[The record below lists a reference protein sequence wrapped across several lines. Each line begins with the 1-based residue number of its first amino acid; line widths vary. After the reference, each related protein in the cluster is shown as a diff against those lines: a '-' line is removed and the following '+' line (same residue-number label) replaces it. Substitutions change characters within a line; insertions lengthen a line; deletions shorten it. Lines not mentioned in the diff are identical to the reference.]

1 MPLLESSQQKSS
13 LPFSVDILQTR
24 EQFGRAKVFPLPLY
38 PSPNWFKTCNYLLLG
53 EAVNWIKVVSLSWV
67 NYLHLPT
74 WWARPDKRAGGTDLD
89 SAFAFMASSWKEM
102 NFSNRRGRCASGI
115 CSRRVSS
122 ASALPEMQLPALS
135 AAKWSQL
142 GTEVCLPAQ
151 ATWLNYFTWHYS
163 TDRGYT
169 QLNFLVW
176 WWKQERGPLVWS
188 LLIV

>member
-1 MPLLESSQQKSS
+1 M
-13 LPFSVDILQTR
+13 
-24 EQFGRAKVFPLPLY
+24 
-38 PSPNWFKTCNYLLLG
+38 
-53 EAVNWIKVVSLSWV
+53 

-102 NFSNRRGRCASGI
+102 KFSDRRGRCAGGI

-142 GTEVCLPAQ
+142 
-151 ATWLNYFTWHYS
+151 WHRSLS
-163 TDRGYT
+163 TCSSHLTVLFCMAVFYRHLIYT
-169 QLNFLVW
+169 RLKFVIFQVKDEMHCDLYCPH
-176 WWKQERGPLVWS
+176 KCK
-188 LLIV
+188 

>member
-1 MPLLESSQQKSS
+1 M
-13 LPFSVDILQTR
+13 
-24 EQFGRAKVFPLPLY
+24 
-38 PSPNWFKTCNYLLLG
+38 
-53 EAVNWIKVVSLSWV
+53 

-102 NFSNRRGRCASGI
+102 KFSDRRGRRGSGI

-135 AAKWSQL
+135 VAKWSQL

-151 ATWLNYFTWHYS
+151 PT
-163 TDRGYT
+163 
-169 QLNFLVW
+169 
-176 WWKQERGPLVWS
+176 
-188 LLIV
+188 